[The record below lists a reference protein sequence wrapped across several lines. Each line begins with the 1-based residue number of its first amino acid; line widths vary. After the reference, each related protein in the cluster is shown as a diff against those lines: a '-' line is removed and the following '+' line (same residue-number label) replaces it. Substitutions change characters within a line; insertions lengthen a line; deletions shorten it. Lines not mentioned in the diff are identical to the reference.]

1 MLEKKTRS
9 LLSKYFDSY
18 SILFSYEPMVLLVPS
33 GSVSKEYLNLIQ
45 PKLYVS
51 IIF

>member
-1 MLEKKTRS
+1 MEFMNYSTSYRIS
-9 LLSKYFDSY
+9 L
-18 SILFSYEPMVLLVPS
+18 SYEPMVLLVPS